1 MSKEFK
7 RYQKEI
13 AGRMLTVDINR
24 VAAQANGA
32 AFIKYGDTTV
42 LSTCTASEKP
52 RDGIDFFPLSVEYE
66 EKLYSVGKIPGG
78 FNKREGK
85 ASENAVLTSRVI
97 DRPMR
102 PLFPKDYRNDVT
114 LNNLVMSVDPECRP
128 ELVAMLGSSI
138 ATCISDVPFDGPCA
152 MTQVG
157 LIDGEFIINPTQ
169 KQWDEG
175 DLKLTV
181 ASTSQKVIMI
191 EAGANI
197 VPEAKMIEAIYMAHD
212 INQDIIAF
220 INEIVA
226 EVGKPKHSYVSCAVP
241 EELFAA
247 IKGIVPPE
255 AMEEAVFSDEKQV
268 REENIRQITEKLEE
282 AFADNEEWLAVLP
295 DAIYQYQKKTVRKMI
310 LKDHKRPDGRAIN
323 QIRPLAA
330 EVDIIPRVHGS
341 AMFTRGQTQIC
352 NVCTL
357 APLSEIQRVDGLDE
371 NVTSKRYMHHYNF
384 PSYSV
389 GETKVSRGPGRR
401 EIGHGALAERA
412 LLPVLP
418 SEEEFPYAIRTVSET
433 FESNGSTSMAS
444 TCSSCMSLM
453 AAGVPI
459 KAMVAGI
466 SCGLVTGDTDDD
478 YIVLT
483 DIQGLEDF
491 FGDMDFKV
499 TGTTEGITAIQMDI
513 KIHGL
518 TRPIVEEAI
527 ARTREARLFIM
538 ETCMKPAIAAPRPT
552 VNEFAPKIKQI
563 KIDPEKIGE
572 VIGQRGKTINTI
584 IEETGVKIDIDDEGR
599 ISICGVEQA
608 GMDKAIEMINMIVE
622 PLEVGKNYHGKVVKV
637 IDCGAIVSLAPNK
650 DGLIHISKLSDKRV
664 AKVEDVVNV
673 GDEVDVKVIKIDER
687 AGRISLSLKDVQ

>member
-552 VNEFAPKIKQI
+552 VNEFVPKIKQI